1 MLHYTLMHFKYT
13 ALMAHIFDWLM
24 FVYIYIYTTHIS
36 VLRVKVQVD
45 WIATLTI
52 FSTVGCRGGLN
63 NVCSSI
69 DGEWFFST
77 EVSAWDMSACW
88 LLALPGHLLCASLLP
103 DVCKRGCRR
112 WCQHHISPLKKNNH
126 LSSLSTVYLY
136 LKVENSQTGQTQ
148 PGSRVIC
155 FESCPQWPS
164 QKYKR
169 PHTET
174 QEHMCTT
181 QALKEVEKRK
191 GEDTWDLMGRG
202 V

>member
-1 MLHYTLMHFKYT
+1 
-13 ALMAHIFDWLM
+13 M
-24 FVYIYIYTTHIS
+24 FVYIYIYIYTTHIS

-45 WIATLTI
+45 WIATPTI

-112 WCQHHISPLKKNNH
+112 WCQHHISPLKKKTTISPHFLQYIYTSKWKTHRLDRLNQVLGWYA
-126 LSSLSTVYLY
+126 LSLVSSDPPKNTRGLTQRHKSTCAPH
-136 LKVENSQTGQTQ
+136 K
-148 PGSRVIC
+148 
-155 FESCPQWPS
+155 PS
-164 QKYKR
+164 KR
-169 PHTET
+169 
-174 QEHMCTT
+174 
-181 QALKEVEKRK
+181 
-191 GEDTWDLMGRG
+191 
-202 V
+202 